1 MASTDIQLVQ
11 AEPEHSVD
19 RMAEIKAQIA
29 ALDREYERLREMVVT
44 GLASGLLWQAVV
56 SSVTRRTVAIA
67 DAQQLLPFDLFE
79 ALVEPIHQTNVTR
92 RRRPLPKSTMKNVF
106 AAVRWRLSWPQQD
119 HALSKSRL
127 PPAITS

>member
-11 AEPEHSVD
+11 AEPVPEHSVD

-44 GLASGLLWQAVV
+44 GLASGPLWQAVV

-79 ALVEPIHQTNVTR
+79 ALVKPT
-92 RRRPLPKSTMKNVF
+92 KSTKPPKKLLPRRGGGYRGF
-106 AAVRWRLSWPQQD
+106 
-119 HALSKSRL
+119 SR
-127 PPAITS
+127 TMH